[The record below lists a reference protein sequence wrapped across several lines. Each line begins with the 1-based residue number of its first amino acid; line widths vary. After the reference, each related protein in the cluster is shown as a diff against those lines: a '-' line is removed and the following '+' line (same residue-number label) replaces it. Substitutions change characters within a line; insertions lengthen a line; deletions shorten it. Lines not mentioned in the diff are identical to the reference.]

1 MYVECIAYPL
11 HKHAVMYTLASN
23 GMMSIGCILKSGF
36 WVVREEKYGKK
47 KGGRDWSFILGG
59 RGGFQQAANGHTML
73 K

>member
-47 KGGRDWSFILGG
+47 KGGRD
-59 RGGFQQAANGHTML
+59 
-73 K
+73 